1 MTAADLKSLS
11 DEQLVHKELSLE
23 RELIEASFRHRTSQ
37 LDDTSKLKKLRR
49 QIARIRTEE
58 RTREIAAGVG
68 TDSLRNQFRGSFKP
82 GAGTVTAA
90 GESAGFLQGITSRYG
105 MGDAEEADQAE

>member
-11 DEQLVHKELSLE
+11 DEQLVHNELNLE
-23 RELIEASFRHRTSQ
+23 RQLIEASFRHRTSQ

-58 RTREIAAGVG
+58 RNREIAAGVG
-68 TDSLRNQFRGSFKP
+68 ADVLRNKFRGTFKP
-82 GAGTVTAA
+82 GASSLSAG
-90 GESAGFLQGITSRYG
+90 GESGGFLQGVSDRYG
-105 MGDAEEADQAE
+105 MGDDEQSE